1 VTAAGQIAATRDEE
15 AEGHADHLVARPT
28 GRLHW
33 LAGRVLAGV
42 GLIVAAS
49 LAAGLAGWAGE
60 AADRTGLS
68 FVQMLKA
75 GVNIAPPALFVLG
88 AGILVYGW
96 GPRFATT
103 AVYGLVA
110 WSFMIE
116 LIAAI
121 ITNRWLADTSVLHHI
136 NPVPAANPD
145 WKSATWLVGL
155 AIATAAEGGIGF
167 KLRDLAS
174 A

>member
-1 VTAAGQIAATRDEE
+1 MPAEARGGDRAARVVAVATARRAVRSAALWGLVFGGYVAYAALQFSATYPTAASR
-15 AEGHADHLVARPT
+15 AR
-28 GRLHW
+28 
-33 LAGRVLAGV
+33 V
-42 GLIVAAS
+42 
-49 LAAGLAGWAGE
+49 AAGLGG
-60 AADRTGLS
+60 
-68 FVQMLKA
+68 
-75 GVNIAPPALFVLG
+75 NP
-88 AGILVYGW
+88 
-96 GPRFATT
+96 
-103 AVYGLVA
+103 GLVA
-110 WSFMIE
+110 LFGQGQRLGTVAGFTSWRVMGV

-155 AIATAAEGGIGF
+155 AIATAAVGGIGF